1 IVYGLEH
8 RDETLPTMRKFAQEF
23 DDEVLMA
30 HVELY
35 VNDWTV
41 DLGQEGRQALSV
53 LSQKAIEQRIM
64 SPSQP
69 AIEVY
74 QA

>member
-1 IVYGLEH
+1 
-8 RDETLPTMRKFAQEF
+8 MRKYAQEF

-41 DLGQEGRQALSV
+41 DLGEEGRQALSV
-53 LSQKAIEQRIM
+53 LSQKAIEQQIM
-64 SPSQP
+64 SPTQP

-74 QA
+74 QS